1 MMFLTRAADPNFGH
15 PCGTLRM
22 GDDPSTSVVDRN
34 CRVHEV
40 DNLWVADA
48 SFMPTSMGVN
58 PSLTIAANAIRVA
71 TCIVEDQK

>member
-1 MMFLTRAADPNFGH
+1 MLFLNRTAEPNFGH

-22 GDDPSTSVVDRN
+22 GDDPATSVVNRN
-34 CRVHEV
+34 CRAHEV

-48 SFMPTSMGVN
+48 SFMPTSTGVN

-71 TCIVEDQK
+71 ACILEDQK